1 MDKSIAMVTASEW
14 NSFYEELIPE
24 KLCGSDYSWMN
35 TRWQSKRNIACTAT
49 QKINFNF
56 SLEKSDHKSSI
67 AISKQESLVS
77 KQRIKYKE
85 ITAVIKVFII

>member
-1 MDKSIAMVTASEW
+1 MVVATLGWTLDDRA
-14 NSFYEELIPE
+14 NGILHA
-24 KLCGSDYSWMN
+24 L
-35 TRWQSKRNIACTAT
+35 AT
-49 QKINFNF
+49 QKVNFNF

-67 AISKQESLVS
+67 AISKQEGLVS